1 MRNLTR
7 RDVLDKCI
15 VVFEAI
21 RRAASKGNAGMEP
34 AKGAEESFAMD
45 TEILDTLREM
55 VRELEAGEYRAKQT
69 ERYQEEYEKMA
80 QEVSGPNLK
89 NWQMKVITE
98 GPPQLLALGQED
110 SNEKEDV

>member
-55 VRELEAGEYRAKQT
+55 VRELEAGELRAKKT
-69 ERYQEEYEKMA
+69 EEYQEI
-80 QEVSGPNLK
+80 LK
-89 NWQMKVITE
+89 NWQKEIVVN
-98 GPPQLLALGQED
+98 GPPQLLVL
-110 SNEKEDV
+110 EKEEGKQ

>member
-55 VRELEAGEYRAKQT
+55 VRELEAGELRAKKT
-69 ERYQEEYEKMA
+69 EEYQEI
-80 QEVSGPNLK
+80 LK
-89 NWQMKVITE
+89 NWQKEIVVN
-98 GPPQLLALGQED
+98 GPPQLLVLEKED

>member
-55 VRELEAGEYRAKQT
+55 VRELEAGELRAKKT
-69 ERYQEEYEKMA
+69 EEYQEI
-80 QEVSGPNLK
+80 LK
-89 NWQMKVITE
+89 NWQKEIVVN
-98 GPPQLLALGQED
+98 GPPQLLVLGQED